1 MLFGKVFVSNSVRFD
16 GICTPPPPP
25 FPYAPFLESCEKWQK
40 NTVLIYFFNE
50 HENKMEGNLS
60 RGHFSVSRPW
70 KDTIIGVV
78 TLDFFPK
85 LLRKIAWVGF
95 ALVFDHFHVCGY
107 TAIDKL
113 PKGKKKLE
121 HGLAGNVV
129 IFDQF
134 LILHF

>member
-1 MLFGKVFVSNSVRFD
+1 MLFGKVFISNSVRFG
-16 GICTPPPPP
+16 GICTSPRPPP
-25 FPYAPFLESCEKWQK
+25 L
-40 NTVLIYFFNE
+40 
-50 HENKMEGNLS
+50 
-60 RGHFSVSRPW
+60 
-70 KDTIIGVV
+70 IGVV

-85 LLRKIAWVGF
+85 LLREIAWVGF